1 VRLAIARDESVG
13 VSDEQK
19 MGQEPAAFT
28 FDVFY
33 GRYHN
38 RLVALAVALCG
49 STTVA
54 EDLVQ
59 DAFVAAYG
67 QWEQIQHPDAWI
79 RAVVANRA
87 ASLFRRRALEAR
99 KLLLGVAPD
108 PSAEPELYRQVDELW
123 TEVRKLP
130 KRQAQAV
137 ALRYV
142 DGASLAEIAGI
153 LGVSENTV
161 KTHLQR
167 AKRALAVHREVQS

>member
-1 VRLAIARDESVG
+1 M
-13 VSDEQK
+13 SDEDTEK
-19 MGQEPAAFT
+19 RDPAAVS

-33 GRYHN
+33 SSEHN

-49 STTVA
+49 SSTVA
-54 EDLVQ
+54 EDVVQ
-59 DAFVAAYG
+59 DAFVAAFD
-67 QWEQIQHPDAWI
+67 QWERIDHPDAWI

-87 ASLFRRRALEAR
+87 SSLFRRRALEAR

-108 PSAEPELYRQVDELW
+108 ASAEPELYRQVDELW
-123 TEVRKLP
+123 SEVRKLP

-167 AKRALAVHREVQS
+167 AKRALAVHREVQP